1 MFKYEDTIDNF
12 YNNFDMSKLKI
23 IIELEDHIYGYKISK
38 SEDVYP
44 EYTTREFL
52 TLDSYSR
59 IDDLPIIKYNLRKI
73 KIYKLLNEAI
83 IG

>member
-38 SEDVYP
+38 REDVYP
-44 EYTTREFL
+44 EYTKREFL
-52 TLDSYSR
+52 TLHTYSR
-59 IDDLPIIKYNLRKI
+59 IDGLPIFKYNLRKI